1 MMQQQSFGYI
11 ISAFLL
17 SYSFYLAINL
27 AKQPKILYIFF
38 YQVLSQTLTIHT
50 IAGEGRGPYFYSS
63 LSLQSVHE
71 HSDIYLQFCLWD
83 DNHVVLIAPL
93 VITRFTTLLNYQYTV
108 LEIQFRFA
116 KCMVVT
122 RIPKKFD
129 QPSILKHPS
138 DTRRLLCVDRTNPLQ
153 TVFKRV

>member
-1 MMQQQSFGYI
+1 MKKMIKQKPQHRLSPPSRPQIDVPTRKSLIIHFKPSLKPSVSLRLVSILNSTEYQHVKIDMMQQQSFGYI

-63 LSLQSVHE
+63 LSLQSAHE
-71 HSDIYLQFCLWD
+71 HSDIYSQLCL
-83 DNHVVLIAPL
+83 
-93 VITRFTTLLNYQYTV
+93 
-108 LEIQFRFA
+108 
-116 KCMVVT
+116 
-122 RIPKKFD
+122 
-129 QPSILKHPS
+129 
-138 DTRRLLCVDRTNPLQ
+138 
-153 TVFKRV
+153 